1 MNSDPHRPAEESRPK
16 VAQAR
21 RLAQSREDN
30 RQAGP
35 LPQTA
40 SDAKA
45 LPSSGKIG
53 RKRKGIGRL
62 GCPFLVGRVVLRDFC
77 F

>member
-1 MNSDPHRPAEESRPK
+1 MNSAPHRPAEESRPK

-45 LPSSGKIG
+45 LPSSRKVG
-53 RKRKGIGRL
+53 RKRKKGSD
-62 GCPFLVGRVVLRDFC
+62 VWDVLSWLEELF
-77 F
+77 